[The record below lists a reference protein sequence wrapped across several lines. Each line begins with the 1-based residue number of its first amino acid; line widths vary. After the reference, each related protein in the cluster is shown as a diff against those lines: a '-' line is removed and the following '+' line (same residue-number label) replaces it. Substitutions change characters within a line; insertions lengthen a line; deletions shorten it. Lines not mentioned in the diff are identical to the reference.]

1 MILSIMGMYDFDKTI
16 FDGFTVPGDLK
27 NDCVSNILMECA
39 ELEILYP
46 ELDTLKRA
54 ITIWSNSNQIAW
66 QKIYHTMTVEY
77 NPIWNVD
84 ATIVEDQDS
93 TGNSTT
99 TLSHNDTET
108 IDITDT
114 ESVKGFNSNTWSE
127 ARKNEKDGT
136 DKHVLTANDNK
147 TDRLDS
153 TINTRRTGNIGV
165 TSTQSLIKEEREVAD
180 FNFIN
185 YITDSFKYRFCVMV
199 Y

>member
-1 MILSIMGMYDFDKTI
+1 MGMYDFDESL
-16 FDGFTVPGDLK
+16 FDGFNVPGDLK
-27 NDCVSNILMECA
+27 ADCVSNILIECA

-99 TLSHNDTET
+99 TLSHNDNDT
-108 IDITDT
+108 IDITDI

-127 ARKNEKDGT
+127 AQKNEKAGT
-136 DKHVLTANDNK
+136 DNHELTANDHK
-147 TDRLDS
+147 TDTLDS

-165 TSTQSLIKEEREVAD
+165 TSTQSLIKEEREIAD

-185 YITDSFKYRFCVMV
+185 YITDSFKHRFCVMV